1 MINKQDV
8 TRFIEDAKLETQE
21 IAIIIMANK
30 DGVSYY
36 VEGNGMKIAAALIL
50 VAKKDQN
57 FSNCLGV
64 AAAYFED
71 KD

>member
-8 TRFIEDAKLETQE
+8 IRFIEDAKLETQE
-21 IAIIIMANK
+21 SAVVIMANK

-36 VEGNGMKIAAALIL
+36 IEGKGIKISAAMIL

-57 FSNCLGV
+57 FMNCLTA

-71 KD
+71 YN